1 MRASI
6 KNQIRRL
13 FYKIDILTLMRN
25 KVFLIGN
32 DINNATASY
41 SWENLLK
48 DLTKFA
54 SLKVM
59 PNMLNKPF
67 PLVYEEIILKAL
79 ENKTFHENDLKKFI
93 ASKVQLLKPNSIHA
107 AIANMQV
114 QHIFTTNYDCTLE
127 QAFNASDKKIN
138 NIGCVKEVH
147 FSLFRKNQ
155 IGKTNFWH
163 IHGVATH
170 AQSITLGF
178 EHYGGYLQHMR
189 NYVVAGTKDTYKGI
203 RFSPLELRIKKN
215 KITHASWIDY
225 FFTHDIEI
233 FGLNLDVVE
242 VHLWWLLTYRARMKA
257 TNKLNITNR
266 IRYFYPKQYEAASR
280 HKLELLKACGVELVA
295 LPMKDGNRI
304 AYYETVLKKI
314 RS

>member
-1 MRASI
+1 MI
-6 KNQIRRL
+6 
-13 FYKIDILTLMRN
+13 N

-48 DLTKFA
+48 DLTKYA
-54 SLKVM
+54 GLKTL

-67 PLVYEEIILKAL
+67 PLLYEEIILKTLA
-79 ENKTFHENDLKKFI
+79 EGKIQENDLKKFI
-93 ASKVQLLKPNSIHA
+93 ASKVTLLEPNNIHH
-107 AIANMQV
+107 AIAAMGI

-127 QAFNASDKKIN
+127 QAFNGRIGKIK
-138 NIGCVKEVH
+138 NIGCVKEVL

-163 IHGVATH
+163 IHGVSTH

-257 TNKLNITNR
+257 TNKLTITNR
-266 IRYFYPKQYEAASR
+266 IRYFYPKQYEVSSR
-280 HKLELLKACGVELVA
+280 HKLELLKACGVEVIG
-295 LPMKDGNRI
+295 LPMKDGDRI
-304 AYYETVLKKI
+304 GYYEKVLKKI
-314 RS
+314 RA

>member
-1 MRASI
+1 M
-6 KNQIRRL
+6 KN
-13 FYKIDILTLMRN
+13 T
-25 KVFLIGN
+25 VFLIGN
-32 DINNATASY
+32 DINNATNSY
-41 SWENLLK
+41 SWQNLLK

-54 SLKVM
+54 GLKTI

-79 ENKTFHENDLKKFI
+79 ANNNIYENELKKFI
-93 ASKVQLLKPNSIHA
+93 ASKIQLLKPNSIHG
-107 AIANMQV
+107 AIANMNV

-127 QAFNASDKKIN
+127 QAFNGSEKRIQ
-138 NIGCVKEVH
+138 NIGCVKEVR

-163 IHGVATH
+163 IHGLSTH

-189 NYVVAGTKDTYKGI
+189 IYVVAGTKDTYKGI
-203 RFSPLELRIKKN
+203 FFSPLELRIKKN

-242 VHLWWLLTYRARMKA
+242 LHLWWLLTYRARMKA
-257 TNKLNITNR
+257 TNKLVITNC
-266 IRYFYPKQYEAASR
+266 IRYYYPKQYEAASR
-280 HKLELLKACGVELVA
+280 SKLELLKACGVELIA

-304 AYYETVLKKI
+304 EYYEKVLKKI
-314 RS
+314 QA

>member
-1 MRASI
+1 MKR
-6 KNQIRRL
+6 
-13 FYKIDILTLMRN
+13 T
-25 KVFLIGN
+25 VFLIGN

-48 DLTKFA
+48 DLTRYA
-54 SLKVM
+54 GLKSM

-79 ENKTFHENDLKKFI
+79 VNGTIHENDLKKFI
-93 ASKVQLLKPNSIHA
+93 ASKVSLLKPNSIHYS
-107 AIANMQV
+107 IADTDV

-127 QAFNASDKKIN
+127 NAFNGSIKQIN
-138 NIGCVKEVH
+138 NIGCIKEVS
-147 FSLFRKNQ
+147 FSLFRKNK
-155 IGKTNFWH
+155 IEKTNFWH
-163 IHGVATH
+163 IHGLSTH

-189 NYVVAGTKDTYKGI
+189 NYVVAGTKDTYKSI

-215 KITHASWIDY
+215 KITHASWVDF

-257 TNKLNITNR
+257 TNKLSITNR
-266 IRYFYPKQYEAASR
+266 IRYFYPKQYEVSSR
-280 HKLELLKACGVELVA
+280 HKLELLKACGVEVVG
-295 LPMKDGNRI
+295 LPMKDGDRI
-304 AYYETVLKKI
+304 GYYEKVLKRI
-314 RS
+314 RSSK

>member
-1 MRASI
+1 M
-6 KNQIRRL
+6 KN
-13 FYKIDILTLMRN
+13 T
-25 KVFLIGN
+25 VFLIGN

-48 DLTKFA
+48 DLTKFTG
-54 SLKVM
+54 LKAL

-67 PLVYEEIILKAL
+67 PLVYEEIILKTLA
-79 ENKTFHENDLKKFI
+79 EGKVQENDLKKFI
-93 ASKVQLLKPNSIHA
+93 ASKIALLKPNSIHH
-107 AIANMQV
+107 AIASMGV
-114 QHIFTTNYDCTLE
+114 QHIFTTNYDSTLE
-127 QAFNASDKKIN
+127 EAVNGSVKKIH
-138 NIGCVKEVH
+138 NIGSVKEVL

-163 IHGVATH
+163 IHGCA
-170 AQSITLGF
+170 AQPQSITLGF

-189 NYVVAGTKDTYKGI
+189 NYVVAGTKDTYKDV

-215 KITHASWIDY
+215 KITHVSWVDF

-257 TNKLNITNR
+257 TNKLTITNR
-266 IRYFYPKQYEAASR
+266 IRYYYPKKYELSSK
-280 HKLELLKACGVELVA
+280 HKLELLKACGVEVVG
-295 LPMKDGNRI
+295 LPMNDGNRI
-304 AYYETVLKKI
+304 GYYEKVLKKI